1 MKPIMT
7 IGFPRMRHEAGE
19 KRVFLPE
26 FIEYVVTLGAQ
37 VYIEEGYG
45 SRSGYTFED
54 YKQAN
59 PAVNQCSREE
69 AFQQDVV
76 LILRSPKPEEFKL
89 IKRGSILVTMLHYP
103 TRPKRVKTLQE
114 LGIRA
119 ISLDSIV
126 NDKTPIHVVILGTGM
141 VGKHAVDAATK
152 LGNIERNSDHI
163 ADSGPGAIA
172 LSVGRNIS
180 SNPVMMEK
188 LMSQADILVDATQ
201 RRNPSKPVVPNAWLA
216 WLPEHAIV
224 VDLAVDPYILDA
236 NPPVVRGVEGIPQ
249 GNLDQYVFDPD
260 DPKWDQLV
268 PESIPSKHR
277 RTTVTCYSW
286 PGVHAEAC
294 MRHYAQ
300 QVEPLM
306 DVLFEK
312 GYNGLSLNGS
322 YFERAL
328 YRATLKAWLSGE
340 AEDSPQPAKRRQR
353 SSA

>member
-1 MKPIMT
+1 
-7 IGFPRMRHEAGE
+7 
-19 KRVFLPE
+19 
-26 FIEYVVTLGAQ
+26 
-37 VYIEEGYG
+37 
-45 SRSGYTFED
+45 
-54 YKQAN
+54 
-59 PAVNQCSREE
+59 
-69 AFQQDVV
+69 
-76 LILRSPKPEEFKL
+76 
-89 IKRGSILVTMLHYP
+89 
-103 TRPKRVKTLQE
+103 
-114 LGIRA
+114 
-119 ISLDSIV
+119 
-126 NDKTPIHVVILGTGM
+126 
-141 VGKHAVDAATK
+141 
-152 LGNIERNSDHI
+152 
-163 ADSGPGAIA
+163 
-172 LSVGRNIS
+172 
-180 SNPVMMEK
+180 
-188 LMSQADILVDATQ
+188 
-201 RRNPSKPVVPNAWLA
+201 
-216 WLPEHAIV
+216 
-224 VDLAVDPYILDA
+224 
-236 NPPVVRGVEGIPQ
+236 VEGIPQ